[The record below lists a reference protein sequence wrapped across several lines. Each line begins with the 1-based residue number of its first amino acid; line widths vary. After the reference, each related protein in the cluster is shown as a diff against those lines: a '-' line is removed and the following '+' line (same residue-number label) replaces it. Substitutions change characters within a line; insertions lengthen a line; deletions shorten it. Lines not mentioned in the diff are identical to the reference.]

1 MTVQTFLGALRTA
14 QKRLEAYPDT
24 SDPETI
30 HRMRTAL
37 RRMDSA
43 YQVIS
48 EAARTPSS
56 DKVVAVLMDFFRM
69 NGRIRNLDI
78 MLEKLQWYGYGPDSE
93 PAMAITRLRKRRHKK
108 TLRVAHRLQHHPE
121 EPDLKD
127 VPATPP
133 DTKKLELDIL
143 QLTGVVSGDESKI
156 DELHTLRKLVKQLRY
171 TLEATPGSDAE
182 TIRCLRYLQG
192 LMGDI
197 HDCDMFLAYMEK
209 HGRAMNVRPSTI
221 LAEGAL
227 RHRGYKRLAAALG
240 PGGDLQR
247 LLYGS
252 AQKAA

>member
-1 MTVQTFLGALRTA
+1 MTVQMFLGALRTA
-14 QKRLEAYPDT
+14 QKRLEAYPAT
-24 SDPETI
+24 SDPETV

-43 YQVIS
+43 YQVIPK
-48 EAARTPSS
+48 AARTPSS
-56 DKVVAVLMDFFRM
+56 DKVVADLMDFFRM

-108 TLRVAHRLQHHPE
+108 TLRAARRLQHLE
-121 EPDLKD
+121 EPNLKD
-127 VPATPP
+127 IPATPP
-133 DTKKLELDIL
+133 DTEKLELDIL
-143 QLTGVVSGDESKI
+143 QLVGVVSGDESKI

-182 TIRCLRYLQG
+182 TVQCLRYLQG

-197 HDCDMFLAYMEK
+197 HDCDMFLAYMKK

-227 RHRGYKRLAAALG
+227 RHRGYKRLATALG
-240 PGGDLQR
+240 PGEDLQR

-252 AQKAA
+252 SQKAA